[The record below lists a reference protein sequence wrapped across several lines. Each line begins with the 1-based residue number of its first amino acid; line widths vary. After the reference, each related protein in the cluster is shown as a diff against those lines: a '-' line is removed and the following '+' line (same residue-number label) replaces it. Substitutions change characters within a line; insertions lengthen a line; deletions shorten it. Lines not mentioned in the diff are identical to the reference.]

1 MARSYVLAWNAEF
14 SFHGSSDSFKVTL
27 YDEGKFK
34 SKLIGEA
41 VIDLRVLTN
50 ETNCTLDCRSL
61 TCSYPSQFDQSLS
74 SELQLRGADS
84 ERYVCEKE
92 EEQEP
97 VLHRVFRLLC
107 FALFRFVV
115 H

>member
-1 MARSYVLAWNAEF
+1 MLGSYVLAWNAEF

-61 TCSYPSQFDQSLS
+61 THSYPSQFDQSLS
-74 SELQLRGADS
+74 SELQLRGADY
-84 ERYVCEKE
+84 ERYVCQKE
-92 EEQEP
+92 EEQES
-97 VLHRVFRLLC
+97 VLHRVFRLLYL
-107 FALFRFVV
+107 ALFHFVV